1 MLEAVLRHLKNWFIV
16 PEGIHAGTFA
26 VEGGSIALPFL
37 SEGQYYRVIGSI
49 HNDGLHQYGSG
60 EQMTNETFEGTI
72 WALAVPSSVVSLAD
86 EIKVWEDKH
95 GAEAMGPYQ
104 SESFAGY
111 SYTKATDAKSGGGV
125 TWDSAF
131 RSRLNP
137 YRRLR
142 EV

>member
-49 HNDGLHQYGSG
+49 HNDGLHQYGTG

-72 WALAVPSSVVSLAD
+72 WALAVPSAVVSLAD
-86 EIKVWEDKH
+86 EIKAWNEKYGKVVT
-95 GAEAMGPYQ
+95 GPYL

-111 SYTKATDAKSGGGV
+111 SYTRATDEKSGGPV
-125 TWDSAF
+125 TWEGVF
-131 RSRLNP
+131 RARLNQ

-142 EV
+142 EI